1 MPVEAPTSSRESLR
15 TDLDDETREAVLAAR
30 GPVCVLAG
38 AGTGKSRS
46 ITRRI
51 AYLVAG
57 GPDPD
62 FAETERTMIHAL
74 LTDVDLL
81 RCFRARFP
89 EHGELGYDEMVRRLG
104 YVWDCPLDGTANVTG
119 YRCAAC
125 VRTRESTQAETW
137 S

>member
-1 MPVEAPTSSRESLR
+1 MLHFQGLLNWFGDHQKFVGQL
-15 TDLDDETREAVLAAR
+15 
-30 GPVCVLAG
+30 GPW
-38 AGTGKSRS
+38 T
-46 ITRRI
+46 
-51 AYLVAG
+51 VAG